1 MKKRGILVLLSSM
14 IVVLAASTTMS
25 VAWYA
30 TSDLLRIEGIDVSLY
45 SGGDLLIATEDKEE
59 SYKSYI
65 PYSEL
70 KHVDGFAPV
79 TSMMSSNWTKTKQE
93 HPIFYNIYNSELN
106 YLVKNG
112 ARVYAEPVELKAVDG
127 YYTQELY
134 IKSNSDF
141 YAVIDV
147 EKTSFRPNLQ
157 ANYKKAQE
165 IFSQGKSTKTVDE
178 IYDDLNNLTNSIRFS
193 VLVLKDNYYD
203 YKIIDP
209 NKGEEDTY
217 FGGLLNSKNEEEYF
231 DICKDLD
238 DKTQKYEVL
247 YGEVNNR
254 NFIKYYTD
262 QSKIP
267 GMVGKPSWYNAEH
280 DKTAH
285 VIDFEAS
292 KANGLEI
299 TKEQALSLSEYDVI
313 RQKIIDHGA
322 AQEEKDA
329 FLKIPLDANVPTKI
343 VLSIYFEG
351 WDHDSVNDTMGAS
364 FISSLAFT
372 VINKNLI

>member
-1 MKKRGILVLLSSM
+1 MKKRGIFVLLSSM

-106 YLVKNG
+106 YLIKNS
-112 ARVYAEPVELKAVDG
+112 ACVYAEPVELKAVDG

-141 YAVIDV
+141 YAVIDT
-147 EKTSFRPNLQ
+147 EKTYFKPNLQ
-157 ANYKKAQE
+157 SNYKKAQE

-209 NKGEEDTY
+209 NKNEETY
-217 FGGLLNSKNEEEYF
+217 FGGLLNSTNGEFF
-231 DICKDLD
+231 DVCV
-238 DKTQKYEVL
+238 DKEDKSNKYEVL
-247 YGEVNNR
+247 YGEVNDR
-254 NFIKYYTD
+254 KLIRYYSDT
-262 QSKIP
+262 SKIP

-280 DKTAH
+280 DKSAH

-299 TKEQALSLSEYDVI
+299 TKEQALSFSEYDAI
-313 RQKIIDHGA
+313 KQKIVDHGA
-322 AQEEKDA
+322 TQEEKDA

-364 FISSLAFT
+364 FISSLSFS